1 MWNLPASTIL
11 RTFLAEPWLRS
22 WPRRGTRITL
32 FPSKRMGAVCPGED
46 LDLNLKVGVFLRF
59 DWNLGKPTLGPGRC
73 PLRDLENA
81 ARARATST
89 EAHSKTSAATWS
101 RQERPRLPSSFTI
114 ESSASPR
121 FQALKWLMRDWADQE
136 STGVSWSLLL
146 PASSSAARFSRLA
159 FTRAT

>member
-1 MWNLPASTIL
+1 MWNLPASTMR
-11 RTFLAEPWLRS
+11 RTFLAEPWIRS

-32 FPSKRMGAVCPGED
+32 FPSKRMGAVCPGLD
-46 LDLNLKVGVFLRF
+46 LDLNLNVGVFLRF
-59 DWNLGKPTLGPGRC
+59 DWKRGNPTRGPDLS

-101 RQERPRLPSSFTI
+101 RHERPRLPSSFTI

-121 FQALKWLMRDWADQE
+121 FQALKWLMRDCAEQE
-136 STGVSWSLLL
+136 RTGGSWSVLL
-146 PASSSAARFSRLA
+146 PAPSAPARYSRRGC
-159 FTRAT
+159 TRAR